1 MMFNPSKNLFF
12 FTLIL
17 GIFITIS
24 SNSWLGIWMGL
35 EINLLSFIPLMMDK
49 SNVFASEASLKY
61 FLTQAMASSLLL
73 FAIIL
78 FLSFNNLNFSTW
90 NFLFSSK
97 LMLINMSLLIKM
109 GAAPFH
115 FWFPSV
121 MNCLSWFNNW
131 ILMTIQKIAP
141 FILIF
146 YSFNYFIVF
155 SSMVLSLMFGALG
168 GINQTSIRKIMAY
181 SSINHMS
188 WMLCS
193 MYFSKSLWLNYFFFY
208 NFLTSAIVILFYLF
222 NLFFLNQIFL
232 YFNNNLPIKFSIFIL
247 LLSLGGLPPFIG
259 FFPKWLV
266 IQHLMFNQFYFIMLV
281 LVVMTLFTLYFYLQL
296 TYSAFMMDS
305 WNFKWNFF
313 KNKNYYFFYNYLFI
327 SLSFFSIFSLILIT
341 LFFN

>member
-1 MMFNPSKNLFF
+1 MIFNPSKNLFMF
-12 FTLIL
+12 SLIM
-17 GIFITIS
+17 GIMITIS

-35 EINLLSFIPLMMDK
+35 EINLLSFIPLMMDE
-49 SNVFASEASLKY
+49 SNIFASEASLKY

-73 FAIIL
+73 FSIIL
-78 FLSFNNLNFSTW
+78 FLTYNNMNFSLW
-90 NFLFSSK
+90 NSFFFSK
-97 LMLINMSLLIKM
+97 LLLINLTLLIKT

-131 ILMTIQKIAP
+131 ILMTLQKIAP

-146 YSFNYFIVF
+146 YSFNYYLNFF
-155 SSMVLSLMFGALG
+155 SLILCLLFGAIG
-168 GINQTSIRKIMAY
+168 GLNQTSIRKIMAY

-193 MYFSKSLWLNYFFFY
+193 MYFSKTLWLNYFMFY
-208 NFLTSAIVILFYLF
+208 IFLTTSIVFLFANF
-222 NLFFLNQIFL
+222 NIFFMNQLFL
-232 YFNNNLPIKFSIFIL
+232 YFNNNLMIKLTIFIL
-247 LLSLGGLPPFIG
+247 FLSLGGLPPFIG

-266 IQHLMFNQFYFIMLV
+266 IQYLMFNNLYFIILLM
-281 LVVMTLFTLYFYLQL
+281 VVMTLFTLYFYLQI
-296 TYSAFMMDS
+296 TYSAFMMDT

-313 KNKNYYFFYNYLFI
+313 KNKISKYNYNYIIMTFI
-327 SLSFFSIFSLILIT
+327 SIFGLILIS